1 MHALMVQSKHVWMQI
16 LYIPYKLHIKY
27 IGNMILKVI
36 IDEKTI
42 PIEVPDY
49 MLVEAEEFFN
59 KMDADMDTGWQMSR
73 SWVDNPDSVQ
83 RCQIAADRILTSVH
97 TENEKMATLMA
108 AYILKK
114 FPNID
119 SVDIDTEGDITQ
131 TIFSGL

>member
-1 MHALMVQSKHVWMQI
+1 
-16 LYIPYKLHIKY
+16 
-27 IGNMILKVI
+27 MILKII

-59 KMDADMDTGWQMSR
+59 KMDADMDSGWQMSR
-73 SWVDNPDSVQ
+73 TWVDQPDNVQ

-114 FPNID
+114 LPNF
-119 SVDIDTEGDITQ
+119 SVVDIDTEGDMTQ
-131 TIFSGL
+131 TTFSEN

>member
-1 MHALMVQSKHVWMQI
+1 
-16 LYIPYKLHIKY
+16 
-27 IGNMILKVI
+27 MILKII

-59 KMDADMDTGWQMSR
+59 KMDTDMDSGWQMSR
-73 SWVDNPDSVQ
+73 SWVDQPDNVQ

-114 FPNID
+114 LPNIA
-119 SVDIDTEGDITQ
+119 SVDIDTEGDMTQ
-131 TIFSGL
+131 TTFSEN

>member
-1 MHALMVQSKHVWMQI
+1 
-16 LYIPYKLHIKY
+16 
-27 IGNMILKVI
+27 MILKVI

-59 KMDADMDTGWQMSR
+59 KMDSDMDGGWQMSR
-73 SWVDNPDSVQ
+73 EWVDAPNNVQ
-83 RCQIAADRILTSVH
+83 RCQIAADRILTSIH
-97 TENEKMATLMA
+97 TDSEKMATLMA

-114 FPNID
+114 LPNVS

-131 TIFSGL
+131 TQFHED

>member
-1 MHALMVQSKHVWMQI
+1 
-16 LYIPYKLHIKY
+16 
-27 IGNMILKVI
+27 MILKAI

-59 KMDADMDTGWQMSR
+59 KIDLDMDNGWQMSR
-73 SWVDNPDSVQ
+73 SWVDNPNNVQ

-97 TENEKMATLMA
+97 SNNEKMATLMA

-114 FPNID
+114 LPNVS

-131 TIFSGL
+131 TSFNEH

>member
-1 MHALMVQSKHVWMQI
+1 
-16 LYIPYKLHIKY
+16 
-27 IGNMILKVI
+27 MILKII

-59 KMDADMDTGWQMSR
+59 KMDADMDSGWQMSR
-73 SWVDNPDSVQ
+73 TWVDQPDNIQ

-114 FPNID
+114 LPNF
-119 SVDIDTEGDITQ
+119 SVVDIDTEGDMTQ
-131 TIFSGL
+131 TTFSES

>member
-1 MHALMVQSKHVWMQI
+1 
-16 LYIPYKLHIKY
+16 
-27 IGNMILKVI
+27 MILKTI
-36 IDEKTI
+36 IDEKII

-49 MLVEAEEFFN
+49 MLDEAQEFFS
-59 KMDADMDTGWQMSR
+59 KMDADMDAGWQMSR
-73 SWVDNPDSVQ
+73 EWVQNPTNIQ

-114 FPNID
+114 LPNIS

-131 TIFSGL
+131 TRFSED

>member
-1 MHALMVQSKHVWMQI
+1 
-16 LYIPYKLHIKY
+16 
-27 IGNMILKVI
+27 MILKAI

-49 MLVEAEEFFN
+49 MLVEADEFFN
-59 KMDADMDTGWQMSR
+59 KIDLDMDNGWQMSR
-73 SWVDNPDSVQ
+73 TWVDNPDNVQ

-97 TENEKMATLMA
+97 SNNEKMATLMA

-114 FPNID
+114 LPNVS

-131 TIFSGL
+131 TSFNEH

>member
-1 MHALMVQSKHVWMQI
+1 
-16 LYIPYKLHIKY
+16 
-27 IGNMILKVI
+27 MILKAI

-59 KMDADMDTGWQMSR
+59 KMDLDMDNGWQMSR
-73 SWVDNPDSVQ
+73 TWVDNPDNVE

-97 TENEKMATLMA
+97 SNNEKMATLMA

-114 FPNID
+114 LPNVS

-131 TIFSGL
+131 TSFNEV